1 MKNRKIRKTLRQ
13 IERLPLPARE
23 KTIGSAALPPE
34 PPRRLRALRFAGQ
47 AAAVAVVLT
56 LLQTGCAAGD
66 VFGERNARRPVG

>member
-56 LLQTGCAAGD
+56 LLTATLLLSLIHI
-66 VFGERNARRPVG
+66 

>member
-23 KTIGSAALPPE
+23 KTLGSAALPPE

-47 AAAVAVVLT
+47 AAAVAVVLA
-56 LLQTGCAAGD
+56 LLTATAA
-66 VFGERNARRPVG
+66 A